1 MFIHEYQAKSL
12 LNRNQIL
19 IPEGKV
25 ITTINDADSVLN
37 TLPFKNYVIKAQIY
51 GGGRGKAGGILTV
64 DSKEE
69 ALEYVK
75 TILGKR
81 LVTTQTGPSGKIVR
95 TVLIEEKV
103 NIEKEIYISLTI
115 DRKRAC
121 PIVIVSPEGGIE
133 IEKGK
138 TFFEEDITS
147 PMGLY
152 PFQKRRL
159 IYSLGLRESSDEFA
173 SLIEKL
179 YRLFIKYDITLLEI
193 NPLAID
199 KMGRLVALDAKMSFD
214 DNGLFRQKEISDL
227 YDPGE
232 LDPLESEAQKESL
245 NYVKMDGNIGCLVNG
260 AGLAMA
266 TIDLIDFYG
275 GKATN
280 FLDVG
285 GGASSEKIEKAVRIL
300 LEDKRM
306 KVMLINIF
314 GGILRCD
321 RFAEGL
327 VNASGNKEIKIPIII
342 RFKGTMIE
350 EGKRIIRDS
359 GLNLIWADS
368 MEEAASIAVIR
379 VNTDQ

>member
-12 LNRNQIL
+12 LNRSQIL
-19 IPEGKV
+19 IPKGKV
-25 ITTINDADSVLN
+25 ITTINDAASVMN
-37 TLPFKNYVIKAQIY
+37 TLPFKNYVIKAQIH
-51 GGGRGKAGGILTV
+51 GGGRGKAGGILIV

-69 ALEYVK
+69 ALEDVK

-81 LVTTQTGPSGKIVR
+81 LVTTQTGPSGRIVR
-95 TVLIEEKV
+95 NALIEEKV
-103 NIEKEIYISLTI
+103 NIQKEIYVSLTI
-115 DRKRAC
+115 DREKAC

-133 IEKGK
+133 IEKVNF
-138 TFFEEDITS
+138 FFEEGITS

-159 IYSLGLRESSDEFA
+159 TYNLGLRESSDEFA

-179 YRLFIKYDITLLEI
+179 YRLFIKYDMTLLEI

-232 LDPLESEAQKESL
+232 LDPLEAEAQKESL
-245 NYVKMDGNIGCLVNG
+245 NYVRMDGDIGCLVNG

-275 GKATN
+275 GKVTN

>member
-51 GGGRGKAGGILTV
+51 GGGREKAGGILTV

-81 LVTTQTGPSGKIVR
+81 LVTTQTGPSGRIVR

-199 KMGRLVALDAKMSFD
+199 KIGRLVALDAKMSFD

-321 RFAEGL
+321 RFAEGF

-368 MEEAASIAVIR
+368 MEEAASIAAIR

>member
-81 LVTTQTGPSGKIVR
+81 LVTTQTGPSGRIVR

-245 NYVKMDGNIGCLVNG
+245 NYVKMDGDIGCLVNG
-260 AGLAMA
+260 AGLAMS

>member
-81 LVTTQTGPSGKIVR
+81 LVTTQTGPSGRIVR

-321 RFAEGL
+321 RFAEGF

-368 MEEAASIAVIR
+368 MEEAASIAAIR